1 MNIMGALPSEHSLES
16 LTHLSK
22 DNFLVVPVFTF
33 IFFVLH
39 FYSFTLMSFT
49 TGIEVARPIN
59 IKTFLI
65 NSNSLKFRWGLQL
78 ISKSILE
85 DLPIEIILAANQ
97 SNHSMGSFGSFWWW
111 SQHSWISISPL
122 PIRFKVIKSHLKPY
136 RQIDAKL
143 PMMIMMVLLIIVIV
157 MMVILMT
164 KITKKHTNLMIF

>member
-1 MNIMGALPSEHSLES
+1 MNMGALPSEYSLECF
-16 LTHLSK
+16 THLSK
-22 DNFLVVPVFTF
+22 DNLPVVPVFTF

-49 TGIEVARPIN
+49 TGIEVTRPIN

-97 SNHSMGSFGSFWWW
+97 SNHLMGSFGSFWWW
-111 SQHSWISISPL
+111 SQHSQISISPL
-122 PIRFKVIKSHLKPY
+122 PIRSKVIKSHLKPY